1 MINACT
7 KESLPVRLTGAL
19 EIQLGTFKCM
29 TDPSLTE
36 QTLTVDIKYGP
47 LCSLF
52 MTKTTNLDR
61 KSMVSDI

>member
-1 MINACT
+1 MINACAE
-7 KESLPVRLTGAL
+7 ESLPVRLTGAL
-19 EIQLGTFKCM
+19 EIQSGTFKCM
-29 TDPSLTE
+29 TDPSLKE
-36 QTLTVDIKYGP
+36 QTLTIDIKYGP